1 MYQHIVYQYKMRF
14 YLLYCVPHRFSLIGL
29 LCIING
35 SHCVL
40 ALLCFI
46 NDNLNTI
53 SAYSIPSLP
62 SLSSAPPSTC
72 RIPSL
77 PSLVL
82 PPSIL
87 LNTYRIPSL
96 PSLVPPSILLN
107 TYSIPSLPSL
117 SPPLLSFLI
126 LIEYPYYLLLS
137 PPILPPLQNTINFE
151 NTIPPHFC
159 ISCSKQMLYSVL
171 N

>member
-1 MYQHIVYQYKMRF
+1 VYQHIVYQYKMRF

-62 SLSSAPPSTC
+62 SLVPPPLLLVEYLHYLLLSSPLLSFL
-72 RIPSL
+72 IL
-77 PSLVL
+77 IEYLNYLLL
-82 PPSIL
+82 PPLPCL

-107 TYSIPSLPSL
+107 TYSIPSQPSL
-117 SPPLLSFLI
+117 FPRPF
-126 LIEYPYYLLLS
+126 YPS
-137 PPILPPLQNTINFE
+137 
-151 NTIPPHFC
+151 
-159 ISCSKQMLYSVL
+159 
-171 N
+171 

>member
-1 MYQHIVYQYKMRF
+1 MRF
-14 YLLYCVPHRFSLIGL
+14 YLQNFLFLLYCVPHRFSLIGL

-62 SLSSAPPSTC
+62 SLVPPPFYLQNTLTTFSCPPSILLNTYS
-72 RIPSL
+72 IPSL
-77 PSLVL
+77 PSLVPL
-82 PPSIL
+82 PLLSFLILIAYPHNLLLSPAPSIL

-96 PSLVPPSILLN
+96 PSLVPP
-107 TYSIPSLPSL
+107 L
-117 SPPLLSFLI
+117 SASSK
-126 LIEYPYYLLLS
+126 YLLYFQHTL
-137 PPILPPLQNTINFE
+137 TTF
-151 NTIPPHFC
+151 PHP
-159 ISCSKQMLYSVL
+159 STSSKHNQL
-171 N
+171 

>member
-77 PSLVL
+77 PSLV
-82 PPSIL
+82 
-87 LNTYRIPSL
+87 
-96 PSLVPPSILLN
+96 
-107 TYSIPSLPSL
+107 
-117 SPPLLSFLI
+117 PPLLSFLMI
-126 LIEYPYYLLLS
+126 IEYPYYLLLS